1 MASKNEVPIW
11 NFLMSKINNPY
22 GVAGLMGN
30 LYAESG
36 LNPRN
41 LQNSGNKKYSLS
53 DDEYTENIDLG
64 IISKQKFCNDGYGY
78 GLAQWTYK
86 TRKEKLYNYCVKV
99 HLSIGNLQAQ
109 LEYLWIELQK
119 YTGVMKV
126 LKAAKN
132 IQEASDIVL
141 LKYER
146 PADQSEKVKK
156 KRAKFGQEIFD
167 RNCTIKDINSKTEK
181 KVEEPKKFVRI
192 NRKSVNIRKGPGTKF
207 PVVGYA
213 YKGEEYRYVKT
224 DEETG
229 WHCIRFPVSKNCDLA
244 WVTGKYTSIYEEG

>member
-11 NFLMSKINNPY
+11 NFLMNKINNPY

-53 DDEYTENIDLG
+53 DDEYTENVDLG

-86 TRKEKLYNYCVKV
+86 TRKEKLYNYCMKV

-119 YTGVMKV
+119 YTGVIKV
-126 LKAAKN
+126 LKSAKN
-132 IQEASDIVL
+132 VREASDIVL

-146 PADQSEKVKK
+146 PADQSEKIKK
-156 KRAKFGQEIFD
+156 KRAKFGQEIYD
-167 RNCTIKDINSKTEK
+167 RNCAINK

-207 PVVGYA
+207 PVAGYA
-213 YKGEEYRYVKT
+213 YKGEGYRYVKT

-244 WVTGKYTSIYEEG
+244 WVTGKYTSIYEEE

>member
-11 NFLMSKINNPY
+11 NFLMNKINNPY

-53 DDEYTENIDLG
+53 DDEYTENVDLG

-86 TRKEKLYNYCVKV
+86 TLIEKLYNYCMKV

-119 YTGVMKV
+119 YTGVIKV
-126 LKAAKN
+126 LKSAKN
-132 IQEASDIVL
+132 VREASDIVL

-146 PADQSEKVKK
+146 PADQSEKIKK
-156 KRAKFGQEIFD
+156 KRAKFGQEIYD
-167 RNCTIKDINSKTEK
+167 RNCAINK

-207 PVVGYA
+207 PVAGYA
-213 YKGEEYRYVKT
+213 YKGEGYRYVKT

-244 WVTGKYTSIYEEG
+244 WVTGKYTSIYEEE

>member
-1 MASKNEVPIW
+1 MASKNEVSIW
-11 NFLMSKINNPY
+11 NFLMNKINNPY

-41 LQNSGNKKYSLS
+41 LQNSGNKKHSLS
-53 DDEYTENIDLG
+53 DDEYTEIVDLG
-64 IISKQKFCNDGYGY
+64 GISKQKFCNDGYGY

-126 LKAAKN
+126 LKSAKN
-132 IQEASDIVL
+132 VREASNIVL
-141 LKYER
+141 LKFER
-146 PADQSEKVKK
+146 PANQGESVQK
-156 KRAKFGQEIFD
+156 KRAKFGQDIFD
-167 RNCTIKDINSKTEK
+167 RQYKAPKQIKKMVRVNRTSVWIRTGPNTSYDKIKAAKKDETYEWLCTSDT
-181 KVEEPKKFVRI
+181 
-192 NRKSVNIRKGPGTKF
+192 
-207 PVVGYA
+207 
-213 YKGEEYRYVKT
+213 
-224 DEETG
+224 TG
-229 WHCIRFPVSKNCDLA
+229 WYNIKLTNTVDGWITNKFTN
-244 WVTGKYTSIYEEG
+244 IYEG

>member
-11 NFLMSKINNPY
+11 NFLMNKINNPY

-41 LQNSGNKKYSLS
+41 LQNSGNKKHSLS
-53 DDEYTENIDLG
+53 DDEYTEIVDLG
-64 IISKQKFCNDGYGY
+64 GISKQKFCNDGYGY

-109 LEYLWIELQK
+109 LEYLWIEIQK

-126 LKAAKN
+126 LKSAKN
-132 IQEASDIVL
+132 VREASDIVL

-146 PADQSEKVKK
+146 PANQSEKVKK

-167 RNCTIKDINSKTEK
+167 RNCAINK
-181 KVEEPKKFVRI
+181 KIEEPKKFVRI
-192 NRKSVNIRKGPGTKF
+192 NRKSVNVRTGPGTKF
-207 PVVGYA
+207 PVAGYA
-213 YKGEEYRYVKT
+213 YKGESYQYVKT

-229 WHCIRFPVSKNCDLA
+229 WHCICFPVSKNCDLA
-244 WVTGKYTSIYEEG
+244 WVTGKYTSIYEEMNRSIN

>member
-41 LQNSGNKKYSLS
+41 LQNSGNKKHSLS
-53 DDEYTENIDLG
+53 DDEYTEIVDLG
-64 IISKQKFCNDGYGY
+64 GISKQKFCNDGYGY

-126 LKAAKN
+126 LKSAKN
-132 IQEASDIVL
+132 VREASDIVL

-156 KRAKFGQEIFD
+156 KREKFGQEIFD
-167 RNCTIKDINSKTEK
+167 RNCAINK

-213 YKGEEYRYVKT
+213 YKGEGYRYVKT

-244 WVTGKYTSIYEEG
+244 WVTGKYTSIYEEGTDE